1 MDSPFRGRQ
10 LFNHG
15 NGMLPVEL
23 KNQLKDA
30 IKTYSF
36 RENHQELFTLAS
48 GKKSPYYFDL
58 KQTLLQSNFLK
69 IAGMFLAEKIAAQF
83 SDGCIL
89 AGLTM
94 GADPLIYAACL
105 SDYGLNHFSPAI
117 VRKETKD
124 HGTGKRIE
132 MLKSLDQKFPCVMI
146 DDVITTGGSTL
157 KAVTAMRDAG
167 YRVETAF
174 CVLDRLE
181 GGAENLRKEE
191 IQLFPLFTL
200 DDFKSR

>member
-1 MDSPFRGRQ
+1 MQTNEERKLLR
-10 LFNHG
+10 
-15 NGMLPVEL
+15 
-23 KNQLKDA
+23 DA

-58 KQTLLQSNFLK
+58 KQTLLQSKLLK
-69 IAGMFLAEKIAAQF
+69 IAGALIAEKIATQI
-83 SDGCIL
+83 SSHCIL

-105 SDYGLNHFSPAI
+105 SDYGLSHFSPAI
-117 VRKETKD
+117 VRKEAKD

-132 MLKSLDQKFPCVMI
+132 MQKSLDTKFPCVMI

-157 KAVTAMRDAG
+157 KAVSAMREAG
-167 YRVETAF
+167 YRVEAAF

-181 GGAENLRKEE
+181 GGAENLLKEK

-200 DDFKSR
+200 DDFKSS